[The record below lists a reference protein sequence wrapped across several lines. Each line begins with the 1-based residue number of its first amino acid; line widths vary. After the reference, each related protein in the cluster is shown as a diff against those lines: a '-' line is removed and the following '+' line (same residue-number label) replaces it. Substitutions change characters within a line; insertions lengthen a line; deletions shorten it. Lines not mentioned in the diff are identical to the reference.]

1 MNTVLS
7 ASEEIITARTAP
19 VTTPIVMSA
28 RTKINAYVE
37 LTKPRIALMIV
48 LIAAAGFALGSRDGI
63 DFSRLFHAL
72 FGIALLSGG
81 IAALNQ
87 YLERERDCFM
97 PRTASRPLPSNRLT
111 PFAASMFG
119 VSLTVSGIIYLA
131 FFVNP
136 LTALL
141 GTATAI
147 GYVLIYT
154 PLKTRTSLSTVI
166 GAFPGAVPP
175 LIGWAAATGRV
186 PLIAWAL
193 FAIQFLWQFPHFLAI
208 AWMYKDEYEQA
219 EIRML
224 PVVERQGVATA
235 QQSII
240 YALLLIP
247 VSLLPT
253 LLGLTGMIY
262 FYGALA
268 LGLFYLWA
276 SVRTGFDSSRT
287 QARRL
292 LLASVIY
299 LPLLF
304 ALMVFDTTR

>member
-7 ASEEIITARTAP
+7 ASEEIITART
-19 VTTPIVMSA
+19 TSA
-28 RTKINAYVE
+28 ELSVGAKANAYIE

-48 LIAAAGFALGSRDGI
+48 LIAAAGFALGSQNAVDYV
-63 DFSRLFHAL
+63 RLFHAL
-72 FGIALLSGG
+72 FGIAMLSGG

-87 YLERERDCFM
+87 YLERERDYFM

-111 PFAASMFG
+111 AFAAAMFG
-119 VSLTVSGIIYLA
+119 GSLTVFGIIYLA
-131 FFVNP
+131 IFVNP
-136 LTALL
+136 LTASL

-186 PLIAWAL
+186 PLVAWAL

-208 AWMYKDEYEQA
+208 AWMYRDEYEQA
-219 EIRML
+219 GIRML

-253 LLGLTGMIY
+253 LMDLTGMIY

-276 SVRTGFDSSRT
+276 SIRTGLDSSRPR
-287 QARRL
+287 ARQL

-299 LPLLF
+299 LPALF
-304 ALMVFDTTR
+304 ALMVLDTMR